1 MSNQK
6 NPNWKAR
13 WKGATIIAAV
23 TVFLD
28 LSVLFLGT
36 HSIKGLIS
44 LSIPWSV
51 GSIGI
56 ITFVGILLHVNYLS
70 NDTELSKREMR
81 KAIAASLIAVYCTL
95 VPLIIFELPNF
106 TNDKQFELATT
117 AIADF
122 SWVIGAVIV
131 FYFGSRSV
139 DKWIDYKKGEQAQ
152 SGATA
157 ETVPESTETE
167 HEEDTEPQ
175 SAKQKPSSR

>member
-6 NPNWKAR
+6 SPEWKGR

-28 LSVLFLGT
+28 ISVLFLGT
-36 HSIKGLIS
+36 HGVKGLS

-70 NDTELSKREMR
+70 NDMELAKREMR

-95 VPLIIFELPNF
+95 VPLIIFESPKF
-106 TNDKQFELATT
+106 TNTQLDLAKT
-117 AIADF
+117 AIVDF
-122 SWVIGAVIV
+122 SWVIGAIIA
-131 FYFGSRSV
+131 FYFGSRSF
-139 DKWIDYKKGEQAQ
+139 DKWVDYKIGEQTQ
-152 SGATA
+152 SVDMDEA
-157 ETVPESTETE
+157 VKPE
-167 HEEDTEPQ
+167 
-175 SAKQKPSSR
+175 